1 MLNQDGLEWVSTTF
15 GPEPRW
21 TREPDMDVITRLA
34 RKHLALDEGMSIG
47 ISFYAQ
53 GAFNKLYKISTTAGD
68 YVFRVSLPVYPHL
81 KTESEVAT
89 TNFVCRKTDCPVPS
103 IIAYDAENQNELGFE
118 WILMEMMPGSPLRKR
133 WRTMSWNAKKTIVR
147 QLVSFQAQLFENRFS
162 KIGNLYD
169 KDGRVEDNSGIT
181 RETSDVADLGPM
193 VSLIFLWGDHL
204 SHDIDRG
211 PFATSYE
218 WLKAR
223 LQLVIL
229 DQERVR
235 RESDDEDDIED
246 AEFAGALAEDLL
258 KMLPDIFDPTT
269 TEQQGTILFHD
280 DLSMQNILV
289 NDEGRLTAIIDWE
302 CVSAI
307 PLWRACQLP
316 QLLNGRECDEC
327 PERSSYGPSS
337 DDENDD
343 DSPDKFDNEG
353 VSSLYWEHLLEYE
366 QAQLRKL
373 FMEEMARVQPNW
385 VASINNETTK
395 ADFELAVHNCDSGWS
410 NKIVRR
416 WLNATSEGRVG
427 SLADELRR

>member
-34 RKHLALDEGMSIG
+34 RKHLALDKGMSID

-53 GAFNKLYKISTTAGD
+53 GAFNKLYKISTTGGD
-68 YVFRVSLPVYPHL
+68 YVFRVSLPVYPYL
-81 KTESEVAT
+81 KTESKVAT

-103 IIAYDAENQNELGFE
+103 IIAYDAKNQNELGFE
-118 WILMEMMPGSPLRKR
+118 WILMEMMPG
-133 WRTMSWNAKKTIVR
+133 T
-147 QLVSFQAQLFENRFS
+147 QLFENRFS
-162 KIGNLYD
+162 KICNLYD

-316 QLLNGRECDEC
+316 QLLDGRECDEC

-343 DSPDKFDNEG
+343 DSPPDKFDNEG

-366 QAQLRKL
+366 QTQLRKL
-373 FMEEMARVQPNW
+373 FMEEMARVQPDW
-385 VASINNETTK
+385 VATINNETTK
-395 ADFELAVHNCDSGWS
+395 ADFELAVHNCDSG
-410 NKIVRR
+410 
-416 WLNATSEGRVG
+416 
-427 SLADELRR
+427 